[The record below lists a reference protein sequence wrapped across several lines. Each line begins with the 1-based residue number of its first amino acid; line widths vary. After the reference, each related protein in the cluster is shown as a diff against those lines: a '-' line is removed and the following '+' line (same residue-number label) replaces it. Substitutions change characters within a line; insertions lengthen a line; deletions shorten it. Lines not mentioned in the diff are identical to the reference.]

1 MCARQ
6 PYHLVPPSNSTV
18 PLDILRTTRRLLWR
32 QWMHTGPPYRT
43 SPCIAP
49 DALKDPPDGGAPYL
63 SVGMP
68 RYPVDQSLSQYC
80 TNVKA
85 FVRWATGRRLTNRLP
100 KLSHITVSPPLNS
113 GILGLRMGLYVPTPK
128 FFYNLWGPREIDSSD
143 S

>member
-1 MCARQ
+1 M
-6 PYHLVPPSNSTV
+6 PPSNSTV

-100 KLSHITVSPPLNS
+100 KLSLNNAPPPFEQRDSRSSYGAVRAYSEVL
-113 GILGLRMGLYVPTPK
+113 
-128 FFYNLWGPREIDSSD
+128 YNLWGPRESDLSD